1 MTRRRGLRAAP
12 YSFHRRRAVRNTPL
26 RTARAFAFA
35 RKSG

>member
-1 MTRRRGLRAAP
+1 MMRRRGPLAAP
-12 YSFHRRRAVRNTPL
+12 RSFQRRRAVRNPSL